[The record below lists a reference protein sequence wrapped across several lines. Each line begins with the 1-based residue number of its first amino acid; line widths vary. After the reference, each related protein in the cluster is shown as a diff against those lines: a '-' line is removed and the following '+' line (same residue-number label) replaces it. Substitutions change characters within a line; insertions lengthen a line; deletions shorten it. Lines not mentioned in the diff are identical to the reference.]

1 MVTDRRG
8 TLTAVCWNYL
18 CIFVC
23 VFAKCCSVV
32 CDRKRANPTYLSG
45 TQKNIHTPKKKEKE
59 KKKLVHS
66 NTGCSLVVTLILNK
80 EKQRTRS
87 SREVLTLETSVGME
101 QNHKGKEG
109 KLITEEWEK
118 VE

>member
-1 MVTDRRG
+1 MRNVAVSYVTEREI
-8 TLTAVCWNYL
+8 TLPIYQEHRKTYTRL
-18 CIFVC
+18 
-23 VFAKCCSVV
+23 KKK
-32 CDRKRANPTYLSG
+32 RKR
-45 TQKNIHTPKKKEKE
+45 

>member
-1 MVTDRRG
+1 MYLRNVAVSYVTEREI
-8 TLTAVCWNYL
+8 TLPIYQEH
-18 CIFVC
+18 
-23 VFAKCCSVV
+23 
-32 CDRKRANPTYLSG
+32 RKTYTRL
-45 TQKNIHTPKKKEKE
+45 KKK

-118 VE
+118 AE